1 MHRLVGLDLGALGAA
16 LADHGDTLS
25 PLVRAA
31 QEETVAT
38 LDALLTAARAA
49 GHVRSDLT
57 AADVVIAV
65 GMITRPQPEAVLRA
79 TPGLPE
85 RLVDILIAGMRP
97 TPGRVE

>member
-1 MHRLVGLDLGALGAA
+1 VRRERVADSSELAAADPRAAWEGCVHHLVGLDLGALGAA
-16 LADHGDTLS
+16 LA
-25 PLVRAA
+25 AA
-31 QEETVAT
+31 H
-38 LDALLTAARAA
+38 AA